1 MGKLV
6 GISADYNA
14 TRHPFQ
20 RKSFYA
26 AGRFWVFYSDG
37 TNMVYRTSTDGI
49 TWAGPT
55 TIRTCASGRYFSI
68 WFDETFLHYAYSTGI
83 NAPLY
88 YRRGTPESDGTI
100 TWSAVEQTAVAAV
113 AFITYTHPFVSVD
126 SDGHAWIG
134 YRRVDVST
142 PYPFVQ
148 SSYVTMSGNTDGTW
162 GATPGGFPYSF
173 PPIAGKTST
182 ISIIPLT
189 DNKMLAVYI
198 YNLNEPVRAN
208 LWNGTVWGGDVP
220 TSSTVKGLL
229 YFSAVAEGDDVHLV
243 FTSASDRLIYAKYD
257 YSSNSFTGEI
267 LLTGTYTL
275 APSVISIN
283 ENNDLYVFWGGYPE
297 ANTLYYLTYT
307 AENDTWGPAVKW
319 KSEEKLSINSL
330 TCFYKQYS
338 GYTGLAYTKNPF
350 PSPSYEVKFNYVA
363 PPPSPGVT
371 PEPGEPG
378 SPGAPESTPEP
389 VVEVNKLTVNG
400 SRHTTPEEG
409 SIGTVQSFNGTRIS
423 RHITWVPVIIT
434 KA

>member
-1 MGKLV
+1 MGELV

-14 TRHPFQ
+14 TRYSFQ

-37 TNMVYRTSTDGI
+37 TNMVYKTSTDGI
-49 TWAGPT
+49 TWVGPT

-100 TWSAVEQTAVAAV
+100 TWSAIEQTAVAAV

-126 SDGHAWIG
+126 SDGYAWIG
-134 YRRVDVST
+134 YRRVDVSA
-142 PYPFVQ
+142 YPWVQ

-173 PPIAGKTST
+173 PPIAGKNST

-198 YNLNEPVRAN
+198 YNQDEQVRAN
-208 LWNGTVWGGDVP
+208 LWNGTAWGGNVL
-220 TSSTVKGLL
+220 TSSTVNALL

-243 FTSASDRLIYAKYD
+243 FTSASNRLIYAKYD

-283 ENNDLYVFWGGYPE
+283 ENNNLYIFWGGYPE
-297 ANTLYYLTYT
+297 TNTLYYLTYT
-307 AENDTWGPAVKW
+307 AETSTWGSVVKW
-319 KSEEKLSINSL
+319 KLEEKLSAYSL
-330 TCFYKQYS
+330 TCFYKQYT
-338 GYTGLAYTKNPF
+338 GYTGLAYTTNPF
-350 PSPSYEVKFNYVA
+350 PSPSYNVKFNYIA
-363 PPPSPGVT
+363 LPPPISR
-371 PEPGEPG
+371 
-378 SPGAPESTPEP
+378 S
-389 VVEVNKLTVNG
+389 VNTLLVSG